1 MGSPVTKWKA
11 VDGAEFD
18 TQKDMLLHELSLNEA
33 AEIGVFLNSK
43 YENSRRKAEYK
54 RVLTQFAE
62 YMRDSR
68 YVYEAPPRIGMS
80 YVVSL
85 GSIGDEAIELPPA
98 SVEEWVPEGGY
109 KLQEGAV
116 VDDAAEIERSF
127 RKAQKL

>member
-33 AEIGVFLNSK
+33 AEIDVFLNSK

-68 YVYEAPPRIGMS
+68 YVAPQQ
-80 YVVSL
+80 
-85 GSIGDEAIELPPA
+85 
-98 SVEEWVPEGGY
+98 SVEIESIMPRGGPVSALTAQVVEWAPEGGY

-116 VDDAAEIERSF
+116 FDDAAEIERSF
-127 RKAQKL
+127 KKAQKL